1 MPRSRAASASS
12 ATAQRARRRSSTSCR
27 PERPRRARRWPRWCR
42 SGSRTSA
49 SPSRRRSSGSTF
61 RAIRSPASEASS
73 NRSGSR
79 RRPSSR
85 PRGTPRACFS
95 SGTRPGSRRRPPRA
109 ATAWRFSRSRTWTG
123 RSRSRSSPSP
133 TRRPP
138 RASPRARRSWCG
150 AGWTTARRDGSCSP
164 TTSALSRRRSPRT
177 AAATASAPASPTRAR
192 FTWRSPPSAG
202 SGRPRRRPSASL
214 SAWQRT
220 QLARPPKRPH
230 TRDFVRL
237 LFEDFVEL
245 HGDRLYGDDAA
256 IVGGLARFEGQG
268 IVVIG
273 HQKGR
278 DTREKIARNF
288 GMPHPEGYRKA
299 LRLMQLAEKFGK
311 PVLSLID
318 TPGAYPGVGAE
329 ERGQAEAI
337 ARNLREMAALRT
349 PVIAV
354 VTGEGGSGG
363 ALAIGMGNR
372 VLMLEYAIYSVI
384 SPEGCAAILWGD
396 AAKAPEAAAAM
407 GVGLRPAA
415 GACDDVAVGAERERL
430 ESAALGREDPVHQ
443 GPQLGAVDDAAPRI
457 EGLVVDLAH
466 DAELAQPLD
475 AHPVGLRERAEA
487 RGLLGD
493 HADPDERNVH
503 RLCGLVDRPDLG
515 VAEEPAPLPLD
526 LAERQEVLH
535 GQRVRA
541 HVGPVLGRHH
551 PDQRV
556 RGEVHHL
563 ERALTRERVE
573 GEVAEPSLPQLADRL
588 VKGEPAREPY
598 ADPVGRDLLEVG
610 GRGVAEL
617 LLHICAPARRH
628 DHRLAQAE
636 RFGERR
642 LQLLGARQVEL
653 DPDEALVVGA
663 LEEPP
668 DRRRRDAERPGDLF
682 LRPRPAVG

>member
-61 RAIRSPASEASS
+61 RDIRSPASEASS

-85 PRGTPRACFS
+85 PRGTARACFS

-138 RASPRARRSWCG
+138 RASPRARRSW
-150 AGWTTARRDGSCSP
+150 AAARSRWSTPD
-164 TTSALSRRRSPRT
+164 ALDFEEPLLELENRIAALQAEDDSPR
-177 AAATASAPASPTRAR
+177 
-192 FTWRSPPSAG
+192 
-202 SGRPRRRPSASL
+202 GREEIAKLEERLHRQRQKTYASL
-214 SAWQRT
+214 TAWQRT
-220 QLARPPKRPH
+220 QLARHPKRPH

-245 HGDRLYGDDAA
+245 HGDRFYGDDAA

-396 AAKAPEAAAAM
+396 AAKAPEAA
-407 GVGLRPAA
+407 
-415 GACDDVAVGAERERL
+415 
-430 ESAALGREDPVHQ
+430 ESM
-443 GPQLGAVDDAAPRI
+443 RI
-457 EGLVVDLAH
+457 TSADL
-466 DAELAQPLD
+466 LP
-475 AHPVGLRERAEA
+475 
-487 RGLLGD
+487 
-493 HADPDERNVH
+493 
-503 RLCGLVDRPDLG
+503 LG
-515 VAEEPAPLPLD
+515 V
-526 LAERQEVLH
+526 
-535 GQRVRA
+535 
-541 HVGPVLGRHH
+541 
-551 PDQRV
+551 
-556 RGEVHHL
+556 
-563 ERALTRERVE
+563 
-573 GEVAEPSLPQLADRL
+573 
-588 VKGEPAREPY
+588 
-598 ADPVGRDLLEVG
+598 
-610 GRGVAEL
+610 
-617 LLHICAPARRH
+617 I
-628 DHRLAQAE
+628 
-636 RFGERR
+636 
-642 LQLLGARQVEL
+642 
-653 DPDEALVVGA
+653 
-663 LEEPP
+663 
-668 DRRRRDAERPGDLF
+668 DAI
-682 LRPRPAVG
+682 V